1 MAMVQLNILAVLVLH
16 KSTRVIKLQR
26 AVHTHTHT
34 YMHALLYDGCGV
46 KKFCGWWNVHFLPL
60 MLYSVYARF

>member
-34 YMHALLYDGCGV
+34 CMHSCMMDV
-46 KKFCGWWNVHFLPL
+46 V
-60 MLYSVYARF
+60 